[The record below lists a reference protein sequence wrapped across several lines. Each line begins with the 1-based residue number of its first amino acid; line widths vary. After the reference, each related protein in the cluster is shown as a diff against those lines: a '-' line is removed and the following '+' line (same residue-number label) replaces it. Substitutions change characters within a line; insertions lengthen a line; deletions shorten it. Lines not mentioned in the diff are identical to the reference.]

1 MKYKN
6 RATFFST
13 STAFLFFVSCNV
25 SSGLSSSTR
34 NRNVALDKRKFSYH
48 SWSENSFN
56 ASWNHAPVLGSCHMV
71 LSMVHWLIMKAI
83 KRIGNLKIFL
93 LRFLLKR
100 FNVSA
105 EFSPEKGVTLLL
117 KGNGERVAA
126 IMAAMFLSFA
136 HPFVYLPLSDKER
149 YRRLKQ
155 KSGPDTE
162 SQHCKQCALGLF
174 SVISLTWLLSV

>member
-1 MKYKN
+1 
-6 RATFFST
+6 
-13 STAFLFFVSCNV
+13 
-25 SSGLSSSTR
+25 
-34 NRNVALDKRKFSYH
+34 
-48 SWSENSFN
+48 
-56 ASWNHAPVLGSCHMV
+56 MV
-71 LSMVHWLIMKAI
+71 LSMVHWLIMMAI
-83 KRIGNLKIFL
+83 KRIDNLKIFL
-93 LRFLLKR
+93 LLKR

-105 EFSPEKGVTLLL
+105 EFSPEKGVTLLR

-162 SQHCKQCALGLF
+162 SQHCKQCAY
-174 SVISLTWLLSV
+174 